1 MPMDPYENKQMMIAK
16 SELLELAEMRHEPCV
31 SIFIPTHRSGEEV
44 LKGKDALKLKNQLK
58 EVKSKLE
65 HQGMSANDIKT
76 FIQPINDLIND
87 SVFWRHQSDGLAIFL
102 SDPVFRTYTIPVY
115 FEEFNYVSNEFYLK
129 PVIPLLNGDGLFYL
143 LTLKKDEVKF
153 YEGTR
158 HSVTEINIDDCVP
171 SRLEDSVGYDYEE
184 ENIQFRTQQGN
195 KGVGSFHGQADND
208 SIEKIELME
217 YFRDVDKGL
226 MNILTDDQNT
236 PLVVCCLDFYFP
248 IYQKVNT
255 YKTLFPQH
263 ISGNPSDMDISL
275 LHEKSW
281 ELMRPYFD
289 ETRQDKRAKFSALHG
304 TGKASDSMEEIFT
317 AAIEGKVDTLFLENR
332 EDIFG
337 IYNPSTGE
345 IKIQEAHQPSNISLL
360 NLLAMMVLKTG
371 GAVYLEDKENMPSQS
386 SKVNALFR
394 Y

>member
-1 MPMDPYENKQMMIAK
+1 MTMDHHANKQIMITK
-16 SELLELAEMRHEPCV
+16 RELLELAEMRHNHCV
-31 SIFIPTHRSGEEV
+31 SIFIPTHRTGEEV
-44 LKGKDALKLKNQLK
+44 LKGKDALNLKNQLK
-58 EVKSKLE
+58 EIKSKLE
-65 HQGMSANDIKT
+65 LQGMSVNEIET
-76 FIQPINDLIND
+76 FIQPINDLVND
-87 SVFWRHQSDGLAIFL
+87 SVFWRYQSDGLAIFL
-102 SDPVFRTYTIPVY
+102 SDNIFRKYTIPVH

-171 SRLEDSVGYDYEE
+171 SRLEDSVGYDYEQ

-195 KGVGSFHGQADND
+195 KGVGSFHGQEDND
-208 SIEKIELME
+208 SKEKIELMQ

-236 PLVVCCLDFYFP
+236 PLVVSCLDYYFP

-263 ISGNPSDMDISL
+263 ISGNPGDKDISL
-275 LHEKSW
+275 LHEESW
-281 ELMRPYFD
+281 ELLRPYFD
-289 ETRQDKRAKFSALHG
+289 KTRQDKREKFAELYG
-304 TGKASDSMEEIFT
+304 TGKASDNMEEIFP
-317 AAIEGKVDTLFLENR
+317 AVIEGKVDTLFLENR

-345 IKIQEAHQPSNISLL
+345 IKIQEAHQSPNISLM

-371 GAVYLEDKENMPSQS
+371 GTVYLQDKENMPAKS